1 MEQNEA
7 GLYKVHVKVEEP
19 NGEERAYNARSLI
32 VMSVTKDENGEW
44 IAVGNMI
51 FDAENLLDK
60 LALYVLMQDIS
71 ERLCHDFPNL
81 EKMYMLLKQEGT
93 GVECEEVKS

>member
-1 MEQNEA
+1 MEQEA

-19 NGEERAYNARSLI
+19 NATERAYNARSLI
-32 VMSVTKDENGEW
+32 VMAVTKDENGKPC
-44 IAVGNMI
+44 AVGNTI
-51 FDAENLLDK
+51 FDADNPSDK

-93 GVECEEVKS
+93 GVECVEVKS